1 MSEDALSTSKA
12 YILILLD
19 TAICSCVMFIKRSRY
34 DPLENVLYLRQHT
47 LHSLLGKSCRSP
59 NTTRCFN
66 DQILVHRGDALTRKL
81 LAILENHRQKGRLIE
96 PANPQMAAQMAAQ
109 MVDLALM
116 IPFPSLLQSF
126 RVKTFLMR
134 LLSILTLKL
143 VVNRRGSSRD
153 YSVSARPGRIYGL
166 IS

>member
-1 MSEDALSTSKA
+1 MSEDALSISKA
-12 YILILLD
+12 YILILPD
-19 TAICSCVMFIKRSRY
+19 TTICSCVIFIKRSRS

-66 DQILVHRGDALTRKL
+66 DQILVHRGDALTKKL

-96 PANPQMAAQMAAQ
+96 PANAQMAAQ

-126 RVKTFLMR
+126 RVKNFLMR

-153 YSVSARPGRIYGL
+153 YSVSARSGRIYGL